1 MLCLM
6 WGSPVFSREDQFWC
20 VGATPHNGS
29 TDLARAPFGQGQ
41 LVSDGGDVNC
51 RDGEL
56 VSSGI
61 TQIMVL
67 SPISKVAL
75 HTTLQQQSKQ
85 SFSPQSNR
93 QHCRPPLY
101 TGHNTE
107 RIYTELVP
115 PKDSVWLPC
124 CGVNWKK
131 EEVILMSAVNKTQWS
146 SFITDSDAAS
156 SVGAYSRTC

>member
-1 MLCLM
+1 MGVLIWLEPNL
-6 WGSPVFSREDQFWC
+6 GVR
-20 VGATPHNGS
+20 GN
-29 TDLARAPFGQGQ
+29 

-51 RDGEL
+51 RDGGL

-101 TGHNTE
+101 IGHNTE

-115 PKDSVWLPC
+115 PKDSMWLPC
-124 CGVNWKK
+124 GGVNWKK
-131 EEVILMSAVNKTQWS
+131 EEVILMSAVNMTQWS

-156 SVGAYSRTC
+156 SVGAYSELGESCPFQQIQSSLLLFLFSRTC